1 VKVALVAPSA
11 VPFTLG
17 GAERAN
23 AGVVREIN
31 ANTAHDAELIRLPVR
46 EQTLAG
52 LLDGYATFARLDLS
66 HFDLVIST
74 KYPAWMVGH
83 PNHVVHMFH
92 PLRGLYDTYHLF
104 GKPLDVTV
112 DDPTLLAV
120 RDLMGRDHD
129 RGLVE
134 PVLAGIRRAMDEL
147 GEGDPVFELPGPFA
161 REVVHWLDAIAL
173 APGAVRRHL
182 ALSRR
187 VASRPGYFPA
197 GVQPEVVYVPSD
209 LEGLHAGPFRH
220 LFTVSRLD
228 GPKRF
233 DLLIE
238 AMRHVRTDV
247 PLLIAGTGPEG
258 DRLKAMAA
266 ADRRIRFCGFV
277 GDDELTGLY
286 ADAVAVPFIPLDEDY
301 GLIALEAMAA
311 GKPVVTCSD
320 SGGVTEL
327 VADGVTGF
335 VTPPDPAALGRALDR
350 VASDAALA
358 ERLGAA
364 GRDRGARI
372 TWSRAVAA
380 LLRGT
385 GLAAPADTPS
395 RPRHDRRPHPK
406 LVVLSTFKVHP
417 PVGGGQ
423 LRCFHLYGAMT
434 DRFDVEIVS
443 LVPSGTAATSV
454 ELAPGFRETTAEK
467 SPAHEQQ
474 EHELHAAAGFPVT
487 DMAASALIAESPAY
501 LTALRNALRGSV
513 GAVLAHPFLLPALDA
528 IGAEVPVFYDAHN
541 AETVLKG
548 ALVPGDETGRYLRD
562 LVAAVERAAV
572 ERSPVTTVCSAEDAA
587 TLASLTGVPAGRFV
601 EIPNGSVVT
610 GVPFVA
616 LDERRAGSRRWRE
629 RYASTHGG
637 PVPEALALFLASW
650 HPPNLD
656 AADVIIDLATRMPEV
671 VFLLG
676 GSHGDAFRRH
686 TLPDNVVLAGVLT
699 DRAKRSLL
707 RAADVALNPMRQGS
721 GTNLKI
727 IEYLAHGVPV
737 VTTPLGARGLD
748 LRDGRDVVIAE
759 PAAFASAIRSVID
772 DAAAAHER
780 AERARR
786 LVEEHYDWRVLG
798 RRMADVLAGALGLP
812 AR

>member
-1 VKVALVAPSA
+1 MKVALVAPSA

-31 ANTAHDAELIRLPVR
+31 ANTPHDAELIRLPVR

-66 HFDLVIST
+66 HFDVVIST

-104 GKPLDVTV
+104 GKPLHADLH
-112 DDPTLLAV
+112 DPTLLAV
-120 RDLMGRDHD
+120 RDLMRRGHD

-134 PVLAGIRRAMDEL
+134 PVLAGVRKAMDEL
-147 GEGDPVFELPGPFA
+147 GAGDPVFELPGPFA
-161 REVVHWLDAIAL
+161 REVVHWLDAVAL
-173 APGAVRRHL
+173 APGAVARHL

-187 VASRPGYFPA
+187 VAARPGYFPA
-197 GVQPEVVYVPSD
+197 GAHVEVVYLPSD
-209 LEGLHAGPFRH
+209 LEGLHDGDFHH

-228 GPKRF
+228 GPKRL

-238 AMRHVRTDV
+238 AMGHVRADV
-247 PLLIAGTGPEG
+247 PLLIAGTGPEAERLRGLAAG
-258 DRLKAMAA
+258 DP
-266 ADRRIRFCGFV
+266 RIELCGFV
-277 GDDELTGLY
+277 ADDRLVDLY
-286 ADAVAVPFIPLDEDY
+286 ADAIAVPFIPLDEDY

-311 GKPVVTCSD
+311 GKPVITCTD

-327 VADGVTGF
+327 VLDGATGAIA
-335 VTPPDPAALGRALDR
+335 PPDPAELGRAIDHI
-350 VASDAALA
+350 ASDAHLA
-358 ERLGAA
+358 RRLGEA
-364 GRDRGARI
+364 GRERGARI
-372 TWSRAVAA
+372 TWARAVAA
-380 LLRGT
+380 LLRGEGAPPT
-385 GLAAPADTPS
+385 VAPAAAAA
-395 RPRHDRRPHPK
+395 RPPKPK
-406 LVVLSTFKVHP
+406 LVVLSTFRVYP
-417 PVGGGQ
+417 PLGGGQ
-423 LRCFHLYGAMT
+423 LRCFHLCGAMT
-434 DRFDVEIVS
+434 ERFDVEIVS
-443 LVPSGTAATSV
+443 LAPHGTPPTSLD
-454 ELAPGFRETTAEK
+454 LAPGFTETVAPK
-467 SPAHEQQ
+467 SLLHEQQ
-474 EHELHAAAGFPVT
+474 EHALHAAAGFPVT
-487 DMAASALIAESPAY
+487 DIAASALIAESPAY

-513 GAVLAHPFLLPALDA
+513 GAVLAHPFLLPALDGL
-528 IGAEVPVFYDAHN
+528 GAEVPVFYDAHN
-541 AETVLKG
+541 AETVLKA

-572 ERSPVTTVCSAEDAA
+572 ERAPVVTVCSAEDAS
-587 TLASLTGVPAGRFV
+587 TLAELTGAPAERFV
-601 EIPNGSVVT
+601 EVPNGSVVR
-610 GVPFVA
+610 GVPFVGIE
-616 LDERRAGSRRWRE
+616 ERAAASRRWRE

-637 PVPEALALFLASW
+637 PVPEAVALFLASW

-656 AADVIIDLATRMPEV
+656 AADVIIDLAPEMPEV

-686 TLPDNVVLAGVLT
+686 TLPDNVVLTGVLA
-699 DRAKRSLL
+699 DRSKRALL

-737 VTTPLGARGLD
+737 VTTRLGARGLD
-748 LRDGRDVVIAE
+748 LEDGRDVVIAE
-759 PAAFASAIRSVID
+759 AGGFAGAIRAVVAD
-772 DAAAAHER
+772 RAVAHER
-780 AERARR
+780 AARARR
-786 LVEEHYDWRVLG
+786 LVEERYDWQVLG
-798 RRMADVLAGALGLP
+798 HRMADVLAAALGLP